1 MDYWTLNQ
9 VGKISY
15 KKDCFVT
22 SRDNLF
28 LLRKIKRMKQLL
40 LLLVIITS
48 FNVFA
53 QKKINEGVLVMKQ
66 TMSSED
72 EMMKA
77 QFAAIGEMSTTTYFK
92 GMKSRAE
99 SSNPMTGDITV
110 LIDQDAQEMLMLMDN
125 PMGKMYG
132 KTSIALT
139 EEQLSKIVVKP
150 FDETRTILGYECK
163 RVDVTTKEQGVEMTI
178 SFFVTDA
185 FEIPTQQ
192 TAMFG
197 DKLKGLPMYFE
208 MKMNQM
214 GMDFV
219 ITTEVTDI
227 RDEKVDDAKFD
238 MTVPEGYKE
247 NNILLGKQ

>member
-1 MDYWTLNQ
+1 
-9 VGKISY
+9 
-15 KKDCFVT
+15 
-22 SRDNLF
+22 
-28 LLRKIKRMKQLL
+28 
-40 LLLVIITS
+40 
-48 FNVFA
+48 
-53 QKKINEGVLVMKQ
+53 MKQ
-66 TMSSED
+66 TMSSEN
-72 EMMKA
+72 EMMQQ
-77 QFAAIGEMSTTTYFK
+77 QFAAMGEMITTTYFK

-99 SSNPMTGDITV
+99 SSNPMAGDITV

-139 EEQLSKIVVKP
+139 DEQLSKIEVTP
-150 FDETRTILGYECK
+150 FDETKTILGYKCK
-163 RVDVTTKEQGVEMTI
+163 RVDVTTKEQDVEMTI

-208 MKMNQM
+208 MTMNQM

-219 ITTEVTDI
+219 ITTEVTEI

-238 MTVPEGYKE
+238 MTIPEGYKE
-247 NNILLGKQ
+247 NNMLLGKQ